1 MMETRT
7 PGELRPQTS
16 EGITRIAW
24 KDPDHLRE
32 VFDNTHENIKEL
44 LFYCQS
50 MNKRQ

>member
-7 PGELRPQTS
+7 PGELRPQTE
-16 EGITRIAW
+16 EGITGISW

-32 VFDNTHENIKEL
+32 VFDNTHENIKNLL
-44 LFYCQS
+44 LFCQS